1 MRTSLALIRSL
12 ALALLFVAFV
22 CAFATTS
29 DNAINLGELARSKS
43 TQFAHPTDDALA
55 PLQPLIAS
63 VRSEAEAIKEVPPM
77 VKWLMRSPMVKWLMQ
92 TVVVFVLLHFII
104 HVPLAPTVLGVCLVL
119 VALLFPSSVLPEA
132 SKARIKLFGIDVSF
146 QGGLRLAA
154 IIPGIILIASGAFQG
169 GKGCSEDYRSV
180 YHHEKT

>member
-12 ALALLFVAFV
+12 ALALIFVAFV

-29 DNAINLGELARSKS
+29 DHAINLGELAQSKS

-63 VRSEAEAIKEVPPM
+63 AKTQTIKAVPPM
-77 VKWLMRSPMVKWLMQ
+77 VKWLMESPMVKWLMESL
-92 TVVVFVLLHFII
+92 VFFVLLHFVI
-104 HVPLAPTVLGVCLVL
+104 HVPWTTTLLGVFLVL
-119 VALLFPSSVLPEA
+119 VALLFPSSVMPEA
-132 SKARIKLFGIDVSF
+132 GKGRVKLPGGIGVSF

-154 IIPGIILIASGAFQG
+154 IIAGIILIGNGAYQG
-169 GKGCSEDYRSV
+169 GKGCWKDLPQRL
-180 YHHEKT
+180 HHEKA

>member
-29 DNAINLGELARSKS
+29 DNAINLGELAQSKS

-63 VRSEAEAIKEVPPM
+63 VKSQAIKEVPPM

-92 TVVVFVLLHFII
+92 SVVVFVLLHFII

-154 IIPGIILIASGAFQG
+154 IIPGIILIASGAFQS
-169 GKGCSEDYRSV
+169 GKGCWKDYRSV
-180 YHHEKT
+180 YHHEKA

>member
-29 DNAINLGELARSKS
+29 DNAINLGELAQSKS

-63 VRSEAEAIKEVPPM
+63 VKSQAIKEVPPM

-92 TVVVFVLLHFII
+92 SVVVFVLLHFII

-146 QGGLRLAA
+146 QG
-154 IIPGIILIASGAFQG
+154 
-169 GKGCSEDYRSV
+169 DYV
-180 YHHEKT
+180 